1 MANDGGVNKNF
12 LKNYLI
18 LNKYFL
24 LCIKNI
30 IYYIIM
36 SHQDWEPV
44 VWKKEAIVSK
54 PVKEKVSAPR
64 ELTGELCSAIQKA
77 RMNVKLSQQELAQKL
92 QVKPEVIKEYENGKA
107 IPNNGFIA
115 RIEKIL
121 NTKLP
126 RAKKKEITDDL

>member
-1 MANDGGVNKNF
+1 
-12 LKNYLI
+12 
-18 LNKYFL
+18 
-24 LCIKNI
+24 
-30 IYYIIM
+30 M

-44 VWKKEAIVSK
+44 VWKKEVDTTKQS
-54 PVKEKVSAPR
+54 VKENVSAPR
-64 ELTGELCSAIQKA
+64 ELTGELCNAIQKA
-77 RMNVKLSQQELAQKL
+77 RINVKLSQQELAQKL

-126 RAKKKEITDDL
+126 RAKKKEAIDI

>member
-1 MANDGGVNKNF
+1 
-12 LKNYLI
+12 
-18 LNKYFL
+18 
-24 LCIKNI
+24 
-30 IYYIIM
+30 M
-36 SHQDWEPV
+36 SYQDWEPV
-44 VWKKEAIVSK
+44 VWKKESDPK
-54 PVKEKVSAPR
+54 KQSTKENVTAPR

-115 RIEKIL
+115 KIEKIL

-126 RAKKKEITDDL
+126 RAKKKEFKEDL

>member
-1 MANDGGVNKNF
+1 
-12 LKNYLI
+12 
-18 LNKYFL
+18 
-24 LCIKNI
+24 
-30 IYYIIM
+30 M

-44 VWKKEAIVSK
+44 VWKKEVSTTK
-54 PVKEKVSAPR
+54 QPVKENVSAQR

-77 RMNVKLSQQELAQKL
+77 RMNVKLSHQELAQKL

-126 RAKKKEITDDL
+126 RAKKKEVIDI